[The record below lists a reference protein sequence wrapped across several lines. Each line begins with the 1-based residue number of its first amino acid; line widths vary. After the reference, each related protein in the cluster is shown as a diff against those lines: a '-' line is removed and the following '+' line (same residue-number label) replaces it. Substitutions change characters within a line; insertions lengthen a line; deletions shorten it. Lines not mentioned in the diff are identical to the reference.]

1 MNSAESAPQNTVI
14 APVPSSPPFKQRVL
28 KAIIGL
34 LIGTLLGGI
43 VGAIG
48 LGLVVALIGSESG
61 LFIGAAMAGAALGGI
76 YGALYGVLHGAF
88 VGAFRGL
95 AGGPNAHRPKLVGR
109 KIVIHLVCLSV
120 IIVAVYPWV
129 FRVADLPY
137 PSEVESVSV
146 SFYDSRRHQ
155 HVVFSVA
162 PKDVPTMITRLTP
175 ATRELAPKKWE
186 VLGDLEI
193 TCKDRRKIRVG
204 LYRTYHVIGAFS
216 LNPDDLPGNSN
227 GRHYFRGG
235 LDNATEMAIK
245 TAYENSMQ
253 EGKMP

>member
-1 MNSAESAPQNTVI
+1 MNSAESTPENTLK
-14 APVPSSPPFKQRVL
+14 APVPSSPPFKMRVS

-48 LGLVVALIGSESG
+48 LGLVVALIDSESG
-61 LFIGAAMAGAALGGI
+61 LFIGAAMAGAVLGGI
-76 YGALYGVLHGAF
+76 YGALYGTLHGAF
-88 VGAFRGL
+88 IGVIRGL
-95 AGGPNAHRPKLVGR
+95 DGGLKAGKPKRAGR
-109 KIVIHLVCLSV
+109 QIVIHLVCLSV
-120 IIVAVYPWV
+120 IILAVYPWV
-129 FRVADLPY
+129 FRVAYLPY
-137 PSEVESVSV
+137 PSEVESMSV

-175 ATRELAPKKWE
+175 AIRDLAPKKWE

-216 LNPDDLPGNSN
+216 LNPEDLPGNSN

-245 TAYENSMQ
+245 TAYENSKQ
-253 EGKMP
+253 E